1 MEDNANCAEMQ
12 WLMLFVF
19 CHLKRNQHAG
29 CARTRSAD
37 KVVVCCL
44 CFRYVVLGC
53 SGPGVET
60 DGKNLPLSLVRGLIW
75 STTTCSAYLKHG
87 FCIWFCMYV
96 VVLVFTILP
105 LYTYKANEIVGF
117 WWQFRLADTSYI
129 VHMLPK
135 KIHPNAMCS
144 ELCECGNVTARDG
157 ATSC

>member
-1 MEDNANCAEMQ
+1 MQ
-12 WLMLFVF
+12 IVQKCNDW
-19 CHLKRNQHAG
+19 
-29 CARTRSAD
+29 
-37 KVVVCCL
+37 CCL
-44 CFRYVVLGC
+44 CFVIWKGTNMRAVRVQDLQTRLWYVVYVSVMLFWDVL
-53 SGPGVET
+53 GPGVET

-96 VVLVFTILP
+96 VFLVFTILP

>member
-1 MEDNANCAEMQ
+1 MIDVVCVLSFEKEPTCGLCAYKICRQ
-12 WLMLFVF
+12 GCGMLFMF
-19 CHLKRNQHAG
+19 PSMLFW
-29 CARTRSAD
+29 D
-37 KVVVCCL
+37 
-44 CFRYVVLGC
+44 VL
-53 SGPGVET
+53 GPGVET

-96 VVLVFTILP
+96 VFLVFTILP